1 MKRKYTYKKDS
12 KEDEVNEGIVK
23 EVLNILEEAKS
34 QLKFGS

>member
-34 QLKFGS
+34 QHFISN